1 MAHVAFNTILRGT
14 GSHVFCSSSGPQG
27 PKSTGSYCTGI
38 LSAVNN
44 VKNIVRMITTLCV
57 LKQCRIL
64 FTYLHSAMTGP
75 SETLLP

>member
-1 MAHVAFNTILRGT
+1 MVIFPLAPDQTIAQMWSNGARVLVLT
-14 GSHVFCSSSGPQG
+14 VLEFCQLL
-27 PKSTGSYCTGI
+27 TMF
-38 LSAVNN
+38 
-44 VKNIVRMITTLCV
+44 KNIVRMITTLCV